1 MHVQLSLLPGALLIL
16 VAVRV
21 SVGKEESRAS
31 SPFYIE
37 FLKMRLE
44 CNDYEKLKGYQRIMR
59 IAMFGRGWLGYKR
72 YKEPNGLGGAGHSVL
87 RLAALSN
94 AQVVASFTVSLL
106 ASLGGQEKKGVGAGW
121 CWGGFKHI
129 L

>member
-59 IAMFGRGWLGYKR
+59 IAMFGRGWLGYR
-72 YKEPNGLGGAGHSVL
+72 QSSRIAGGPRKE
-87 RLAALSN
+87 R
-94 AQVVASFTVSLL
+94 
-106 ASLGGQEKKGVGAGW
+106 GW
-121 CWGGFKHI
+121 CWMVLGC